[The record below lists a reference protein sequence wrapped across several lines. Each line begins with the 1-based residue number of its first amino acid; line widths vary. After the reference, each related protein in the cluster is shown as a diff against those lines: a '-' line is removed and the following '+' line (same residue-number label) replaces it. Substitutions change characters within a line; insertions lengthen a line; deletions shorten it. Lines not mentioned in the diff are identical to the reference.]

1 MALTRVH
8 AYPSFSARSEK
19 AMMSLSKS
27 FQLRVYFHDIY
38 REQSDKI
45 DIVVWLSTF
54 GMIATDFQH
63 QAFSSLDKHDNHA
76 ATTFEAREKVITKY
90 AVRIS
95 KLVNQKQAYLVTETL
110 THLTERLHSSNL
122 YSLKSLTTVFVKILH
137 HQTFTLYGMCL

>member
-45 DIVVWLSTF
+45 DIVIWPSTF
-54 GMIATDFQH
+54 GVIA
-63 QAFSSLDKHDNHA
+63 
-76 ATTFEAREKVITKY
+76 
-90 AVRIS
+90 
-95 KLVNQKQAYLVTETL
+95 
-110 THLTERLHSSNL
+110 
-122 YSLKSLTTVFVKILH
+122 
-137 HQTFTLYGMCL
+137 M